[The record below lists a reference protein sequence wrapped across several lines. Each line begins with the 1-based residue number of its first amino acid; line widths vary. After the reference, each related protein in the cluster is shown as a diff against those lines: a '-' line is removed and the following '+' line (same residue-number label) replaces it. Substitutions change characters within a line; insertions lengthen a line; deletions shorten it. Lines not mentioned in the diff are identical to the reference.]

1 MRKLLPLI
9 VCALV
14 VLPPAPAHA
23 HAALIATNPAQG
35 TIVQYQPV
43 QIDLTFSEPITPV
56 VDKIRIIGPD
66 GQRWDKGTPRAEG
79 TELRIP
85 MNENLLYGTYLVSFR
100 VISADNHPVPGGF
113 TFHYVEQST
122 SPVPA
127 VAPEPEDD
135 PAVSKSIM
143 LAKYVGYAGLVLLV
157 GSAFVLTLLWPARLD
172 RRGPKRLLGL
182 GFGLVAASTIAAL
195 ALQVPYTGLSWRD
208 VMGSPFGIALLVRL
222 AVLVAAAIL
231 LRPLINGRG
240 RAVDRVLVLGVAAIG
255 AVTWPLTGHP
265 VGSSVPPV
273 SVVAD
278 AVHLAGVSVWLGGL
292 AMLALFLLRRADEDE
307 LRDIL
312 PVWSRWA
319 GITISAV
326 LLGGVVSAF
335 IEVGTV
341 TALYQTPYGRYLLIK
356 VALVALVIG
365 AAMLARRVVT
375 QGRISIRPMVS
386 VELAIAAVVLG
397 LTATLTQTTPARTA
411 EAIARTPAVEQ
422 LPPPEEAFTT
432 TLESGLFRLRMA
444 VDPGKVGA
452 NMVHLFAYTL
462 DDRPLTVLEWKLT
475 AALPSAG
482 VEPIDVP
489 IQKIADSHVIGSV
502 SLPTPGEWVLRITA
516 RTTEVDQ
523 DTVTVTA
530 PIK

>member
-1 MRKLLPLI
+1 MRKLLPLVI
-9 VCALV
+9 CALV

-23 HAALIATNPAQG
+23 HAALIASNPAQG
-35 TIVQYQPV
+35 TIVQYQPT
-43 QIDLTFSEPITPV
+43 QIDLTFSEPVTPV
-56 VDKIRIIGPD
+56 VDRIRIIGPD
-66 GQRWDKGTPRAEG
+66 GQRWDRGTPQAEG

-100 VISADNHPVPGGF
+100 VISADSHPVPGGF

-135 PAVSKSIM
+135 PAVSRLIM
-143 LAKYVGYAGLVLLV
+143 LAKYVGYAGLVLL
-157 GSAFVLTLLWPARLD
+157 GGAAFVLTRLWPARLD
-172 RRGPKRLLGL
+172 RRGPKRLLWLGL
-182 GFGLVAASTIAAL
+182 GLVAASTIAAL

-208 VMGSPFGIALLVRL
+208 VVASPFGIALLIRL
-222 AVLVAAAIL
+222 ATLVVGAIL
-231 LRPLINGRG
+231 LRPLINGG
-240 RAVDRVLVLGVAAIG
+240 GGTVARALVLGVAAIG

-265 VGSSVPPV
+265 VGSPVPPV

-278 AVHLAGVSVWLGGL
+278 ALHLAGVSLWLGGL
-292 AMLALFLLRRADEDE
+292 AMLALFLLRRANDDE
-307 LRDIL
+307 LCDIL

-319 GITISAV
+319 GITVSAV

-356 VALVALVIG
+356 IALVALVIG

-375 QGRISIRPMVS
+375 QGRISIGPMVR

-411 EAIARTPAVEQ
+411 EAIARMPAAEQ
-422 LPPPEEAFTT
+422 LPAPEEAFNT
-432 TLESGLFRLRMA
+432 TLDSRLFRLRMA
-444 VDPGKVGA
+444 VDPGKLGA
-452 NMVHLFAYTL
+452 NTIHLYAYTL
-462 DDRPLTVLEWKLT
+462 DDRPLTVLEWKVT

-482 VEPIDVP
+482 VEPITVP
-489 IQKIADSHVIGSV
+489 IQRIADSHVIGPV
-502 SLPTPGEWVLRITA
+502 TMPTPGDWLLRVTA

-523 DTVTVTA
+523 DTVTVTV